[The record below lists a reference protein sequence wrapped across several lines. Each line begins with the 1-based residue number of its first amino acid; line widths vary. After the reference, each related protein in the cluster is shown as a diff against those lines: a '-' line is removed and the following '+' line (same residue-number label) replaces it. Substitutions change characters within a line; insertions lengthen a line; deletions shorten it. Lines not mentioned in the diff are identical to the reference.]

1 MNTITKTY
9 NNFTRRIARF
19 FDIKSRLRDWLGNL
33 LLSSQEF
40 IDIISD
46 EVVNQTDD
54 IQTKVNDWIYECES
68 LEDKVNDLEY
78 KVDDFE
84 ENILYDIKDDA
95 QRQVAHAR
103 DELTKNYEAVIT
115 FRMKENNNE

>member
-9 NNFTRRIARF
+9 NKYTRSIARF
-19 FDIKSRLRDWLGNL
+19 FDIKSRLRDWLLND
-33 LLSSQEF
+33 SQEF
-40 IDIISD
+40 IDMISD
-46 EVVNQTDD
+46 EVINQTDD

-115 FRMKENNNE
+115 FRMKENNNNE

>member
-9 NNFTRRIARF
+9 NNFTRGLGRF
-19 FDIKSRLRDWLGNL
+19 FDIRRLLRNWLF
-33 LLSSQEF
+33 S
-40 IDIISD
+40 DIELHDMIYD
-46 EVVNQTDD
+46 EVYSQTSDNMSKVDD
-54 IQTKVNDWIYECES
+54 WVYEVES
-68 LEDKVNDLEY
+68 LEDKVNDIEY

-103 DELTKNYEAVIT
+103 AELTKNYEAVIT
-115 FRMKENNNE
+115 FKMKENNNE

>member
-9 NNFTRRIARF
+9 NNFTRSLGRF
-19 FDIKSRLRDWLGNL
+19 FDIKRLLRDWLF
-33 LLSSQEF
+33 SSSYLEDM
-40 IDIISD
+40 IHDEII
-46 EVVNQTDD
+46 NQTDD

-68 LEDKVNDLEY
+68 LEDKVNDIEY

-95 QRQVAHAR
+95 QQQVAHAR
-103 DELTKNYEAVIT
+103 AELTKNYEAVIT
-115 FRMKENNNE
+115 FKMKENNNE

>member
-84 ENILYDIKDDA
+84 ENTLYDIKDDA

-103 DELTKNYEAVIT
+103 DEFTKNYEAVIT
-115 FRMKENNNE
+115 FRKKENNNE

>member
-9 NNFTRRIARF
+9 NNFTRSIARF
-19 FDIKSRLRDWLGNL
+19 FDIKSRLRNWL
-33 LLSSQEF
+33 
-40 IDIISD
+40 ISD
-46 EVVNQTDD
+46 IELHDMIYDEVHSQTADD
-54 IQTKVNDWIYECES
+54 LSKVNDWIYECES